1 MTLRVGQIFT
11 GSQMD
16 IHQHQ
21 GLSER
26 KRANCKSKRMVP
38 MRKAKRNKFLNLER
52 TKLKNVL
59 IKIFLYI
66 RKVEKMVEARKQE
79 QG

>member
-1 MTLRVGQIFT
+1 
-11 GSQMD
+11 
-16 IHQHQ
+16 
-21 GLSER
+21 
-26 KRANCKSKRMVP
+26 